1 MEKKTWTIAK
11 YLKGDPL
18 IWVIA
23 FALSLFSILVVY
35 SATGSLAYRR
45 MGGDTEYYLVKHLL
59 LTLISL
65 LLMWV
70 MHRIDYRYYLSFSK
84 LGLWISVPL
93 LLLTLK
99 FGLNINEATR
109 WIMVPFIDQSFQP
122 ADFARLV
129 LFIHVAGVLAKCQR
143 DQRDLRAAMVPIL
156 FWSASICGLVALSD
170 FSSALLIAGTVF
182 LLIFIGRVSFRYLFM
197 LVMVMVVA
205 GVGALLMGQ
214 RSGTAFYRMQRFVEE
229 EIPYQAQQSYVAIA
243 SGGLFGKGP
252 GKSDQ
257 RNVLPHAYSDFIYA
271 IILEEYGLLGG
282 LLVLLLYIVL
292 LYRGSKVFLSTDRI
306 FGGLLS
312 ISLCVAIVVQ
322 ALVNMSVAVGLLPV
336 TGLPLPLISMG
347 GTSQLFMGISLGIIL
362 SVSRQGTKS
371 DADAEDKSPQNEV
384 LEHVEPLS

>member
-156 FWSASICGLVALSD
+156 FWSASICGLVALSG
-170 FSSALLIAGTVF
+170 LLISTVDCRDGVSSNIYWTG
-182 LLIFIGRVSFRYLFM
+182 IF
-197 LVMVMVVA
+197 
-205 GVGALLMGQ
+205 
-214 RSGTAFYRMQRFVEE
+214 
-229 EIPYQAQQSYVAIA
+229 
-243 SGGLFGKGP
+243 
-252 GKSDQ
+252 
-257 RNVLPHAYSDFIYA
+257 
-271 IILEEYGLLGG
+271 
-282 LLVLLLYIVL
+282 
-292 LYRGSKVFLSTDRI
+292 
-306 FGGLLS
+306 S
-312 ISLCVAIVVQ
+312 ISVYAGYGHGC
-322 ALVNMSVAVGLLPV
+322 
-336 TGLPLPLISMG
+336 G
-347 GTSQLFMGISLGIIL
+347 G
-362 SVSRQGTKS
+362 R
-371 DADAEDKSPQNEV
+371 
-384 LEHVEPLS
+384 